1 MGKLVAFF
9 IILFFFQY
17 SFSQITNTKIVA
29 ELKVETT
36 DNVST
41 LISKTSN
48 KTDVYYSLKYV
59 FSIITYDSNNKTSKE
74 SIEDLFTLDPYQSR
88 DLYQTSINIEEE
100 KVIILLLIYDEEDKM
115 VAKSRVVFNEEE
127 EEKEPLILNKPKDG
141 LEISG
146 IVVDQTKTKMG
157 RDFYDRFYFYYTY
170 NEIKGNE
177 VIKIDEM
184 RTFRRSTKIIVSI
197 GDEVLAEFFAKPNEE
212 YIEEISK
219 YAMQKVYKYFQKKER
234 EKSYITQY

>member
-1 MGKLVAFF
+1 MKKLVTLF
-9 IILFFFQY
+9 IIFFFQY

-41 LISKTSN
+41 LISKISN
-48 KTDVYYSLKYV
+48 RTDVYYSLRYV
-59 FSIITYDSNNKTSKE
+59 FSIITYDDNNNTSKE
-74 SIEDLFTLDPYQSR
+74 SIEDLFTLDPYESK
-88 DLYQTSINIEEE
+88 DLYQTSINIEGD
-100 KVIILLLIYDEEDKM
+100 KIIVLLLIYDEDDKL
-115 VAKSRVVFNEEE
+115 VAKSRVVFNE
-127 EEKEPLILNKPKDG
+127 KEVQRETQVLNKPNDG

-146 IVVDQTKTKMG
+146 IVVDETKTKMG

-170 NEIKGNE
+170 NDIKGNE
-177 VIKIDEM
+177 VIKVDEM

-197 GDEVLAEFFAKPNEE
+197 GDEVITEFFARPNEE

-219 YAMQKVYKYFQKKER
+219 VTMQKVYKYFQKKER
-234 EKSYITQY
+234 EKSYITRY